1 MIEITMPQLGESVV
15 EATLESWLVKPGD
28 QVEQYQAI
36 CEVITDKVNVE
47 IPAPEAG
54 VIGDLLIEPGVTV
67 AVGTPICILKTATSS
82 VPESLETEG
91 QSQAARYS
99 PAVLKL
105 AQDHNLNLAQLKITG
120 SGAGGRITRKDILA
134 YLENKPEIEITQ
146 PVPEAKIS
154 EPVKTVSPPPL
165 NEPKAQYLIW
175 RDEEDQVIPVDP
187 IRRTIAEKM
196 VASVTTIPH
205 AWAMVEVD
213 LTELVKL
220 RESIKDEFFQ
230 KEGVKL
236 TYLPFFIKAVVTA
249 LQKFPIMNS
258 SFAGNEIIIHKHFN
272 VSMAVA
278 TEKALFVPV
287 IHDADRYSV
296 PGLTHKIAELA
307 YKARADKLSPAEI
320 DKGTFTVNNTGSF
333 GSQSSKPI
341 INPPQSGMITLESI
355 MKKPVVIDDMIGIRS
370 MANICFSFDH
380 RITDGLTA
388 GRFLHSVCDNL
399 KNLAYQ
405 SF

>member
-15 EATLESWLVKPGD
+15 EATLETWLVKPGD
-28 QVEQYQAI
+28 NVEQYQAI
-36 CEVITDKVNVE
+36 GEVITDKVNVE
-47 IPAPEAG
+47 IPATEAG
-54 VIGDLLIEPGVTV
+54 VISELLIEAGATV
-67 AVGTPICILKTATSS
+67 AVGTPICILQTSDSKSTYQVRKTT
-82 VPESLETEG
+82 TTI
-91 QSQAARYS
+91 RYS

-105 AQDHNLNLAQLKITG
+105 AQEHGLNLDQLKIEG
-120 SGAGGRITRKDILA
+120 SGLHGRITRKDILT
-134 YLENKPEIEITQ
+134 YLEDSKDESKETQ
-146 PVPEAKIS
+146 PKVETPSTQINY
-154 EPVKTVSPPPL
+154 TV
-165 NEPKAQYLIW
+165 W
-175 RDEEDQVIPVDP
+175 RDDEDQIIEVDP
-187 IRRTIAEKM
+187 IRKTIAEKM

-213 LTELVKL
+213 LTELVAL
-220 RESIKDEFFQ
+220 RERLKEDFYQ

-236 TYLPFFIKAVVTA
+236 TYLPFFIKAVVNA
-249 LQKFPIMNS
+249 LQSYPIMNS

-272 VSMAVA
+272 ISLAVA
-278 TEKALFVPV
+278 TERALFVPV

-307 YKARADKLSPAEI
+307 YKARANKLTPAEI
-320 DKGTFTVNNTGSF
+320 NKGTFTVNNTGSF

-355 MKKPVVIDDMIGIRS
+355 MKKPVVVDDMLAIRS

-380 RITDGLTA
+380 RITDGLVA

-399 KNLAYQ
+399 KSIAKQ
-405 SF
+405 TF